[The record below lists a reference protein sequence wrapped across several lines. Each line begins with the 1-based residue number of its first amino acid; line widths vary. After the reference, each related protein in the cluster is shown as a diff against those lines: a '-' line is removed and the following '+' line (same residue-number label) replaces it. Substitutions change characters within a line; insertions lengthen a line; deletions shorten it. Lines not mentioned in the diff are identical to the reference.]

1 MNTSRRKFL
10 KNTALSTGLLFS
22 TAAGYSSIP
31 ELKEDVN
38 ISQEKAKKRKPI
50 FNMCGYAAPPLPT
63 VRIGYVG
70 IGSRGSTALKRMT
83 KIKGVEIKALCDI
96 KEEAVKKGQKILK
109 EAGWPVASEYYGSDQ
124 SFKKLCERD
133 DIDLVYVVTSWEWHT
148 PIAAYAME
156 HGKHAAVEV
165 PAARTLEEC
174 WHLVETSERTKKH
187 CMQLENCCYGF
198 FEMLTLNMSRQGVF
212 GELVHAEGA
221 YIHTL
226 GDSHLNNK
234 KEWRLDE
241 NLRNG
246 NLYPTHGL
254 GPVCQ
259 ALEINRGDQL
269 EQMVS
274 MSTNDFQMEKRVEEL
289 SVQDPFYKKY
299 TRKKF
304 RGNMNTSVIQ
314 TYKGKTIMIQ
324 HDVTSPR
331 VYDRKHLI
339 SGTLGM
345 AQEYP
350 LPGKIAFG
358 HQWVSESEIKKL
370 EEKYTPGLIRHIGA
384 TAKSV
389 GGHGGMDYIMDWR
402 LIDCLHKGLPL
413 DQDVYD
419 AALWSAIAPLS
430 IWSVANHSRPVY
442 VPDFTGG
449 YWKTNRPHDL
459 SVQGVP
465 TGIIGKE

>member
-1 MNTSRRKFL
+1 MNTSRRRFL
-10 KNTALSTGLLFS
+10 KNSAFGTGLLFS
-22 TAAGYSSIP
+22 TAAGYSSIL
-31 ELKEDVN
+31 ELKEDVD
-38 ISQEKAKKRKPI
+38 ISQKKAKKRKSI
-50 FNMCGYAAPPLPT
+50 FNMCGYATSPLPT

-83 KIKGVEIKALCDI
+83 KIKGVVINALCDI

-109 EAGWPVASEYYGSDQ
+109 EAGWSMASEYYGSDQ
-124 SFKKLCERD
+124 SFKKLCERG
-133 DIDLVYVVTSWEWHT
+133 DIDLVYIVTSWEWHT
-148 PIAAYAME
+148 PIAVYAME
-156 HGKHAAVEV
+156 HGKHAVVEV

-174 WHLVETSERTKKH
+174 WNLVETSERTKRH

-212 GELVHAEGA
+212 GELGHAEGA

-226 GDSHLNNK
+226 GDAHLNNK

-269 EQMVS
+269 EQVVS
-274 MSTNDFQMEKRVEEL
+274 MSTNDFQMEKRIQEL
-289 SVQDPFYKKY
+289 SAQDPFYRKY
-299 TRKKF
+299 IGKKF
-304 RGNMNTSVIQ
+304 RGNMNTSVIK
-314 TYKGKTIMIQ
+314 TYKGKTIMLQ

-358 HQWVSESEIKKL
+358 HEWVSEVEMKKL
-370 EEKYTPGLIRHIGA
+370 EEKYIPGLIRHIGA

-419 AALWSAIAPLS
+419 AALWSAITPLS
-430 IWSVANHSRPVY
+430 IWSVAHRSQPVNI
-442 VPDFTGG
+442 PDFTGG
-449 YWKTNRPHDL
+449 HWKTNRPHDL
-459 SVQGVP
+459 SVQEVP
-465 TGIIGKE
+465 TGNMKD